1 MQRHNRFTK
10 FVPNSVYVCDDVKWN
25 QKTSKHNKNRQEN
38 RINPFSGT
46 DLFAFI
52 NDPSPWFMSF
62 YCVRSWCSQSDRDNG
77 HYCWK
82 MCKCVITMTNVC
94 VEFVL
99 LFWYSTANKEN
110 WFESWKKWEKSGRFR
125 IRRKIV
131 KMEIFINY
139 RKERKSKRNL
149 MKQKLII
156 EIQQW
161 MWAISNFATG
171 SLASKCPDY
180 DQNHRE
186 HFYFFDSL
194 MNNKV
199 QSSSWMDGFVHS
211 VRSTNATFFSL
222 VKSKKWSSFYTWS
235 EQSESKHNTVL
246 HSSQLQTVN
255 AYCSPSEWK
264 KMPTHLQ
271 QSWCSFYRLASLFFI
286 FFFRP
291 IQGNVKLI
299 FTILSSFSLYCDSWF
314 F

>member
-1 MQRHNRFTK
+1 MEAVRIATHPRRFTFYPGLLYSLPFWYQKDSQTIHMKKIKNRGIQLIGTMQRHNRFTK

-110 WFESWKKWEKSGRFR
+110 WFESWKKWQKSGRFR

-149 MKQKLII
+149 MKKKI
-156 EIQQW
+156 
-161 MWAISNFATG
+161 
-171 SLASKCPDY
+171 D
-180 DQNHRE
+180 HR
-186 HFYFFDSL
+186 DS
-194 MNNKV
+194 
-199 QSSSWMDGFVHS
+199 
-211 VRSTNATFFSL
+211 
-222 VKSKKWSSFYTWS
+222 
-235 EQSESKHNTVL
+235 
-246 HSSQLQTVN
+246 TVN
-255 AYCSPSEWK
+255 VSHFEFC
-264 KMPTHLQ
+264 
-271 QSWCSFYRLASLFFI
+271 
-286 FFFRP
+286 
-291 IQGNVKLI
+291 N
-299 FTILSSFSLYCDSWF
+299 
-314 F
+314 

>member
-1 MQRHNRFTK
+1 MEAVRIATHPRRFTFYPGLLYSLPFWYQKDSQTIHMKKKKNRGIQLIGTMQRHNRFTK

-110 WFESWKKWEKSGRFR
+110 WFESWKKWQKSGRFR

-149 MKQKLII
+149 MKKKI
-156 EIQQW
+156 
-161 MWAISNFATG
+161 
-171 SLASKCPDY
+171 D
-180 DQNHRE
+180 HR
-186 HFYFFDSL
+186 DS
-194 MNNKV
+194 
-199 QSSSWMDGFVHS
+199 
-211 VRSTNATFFSL
+211 
-222 VKSKKWSSFYTWS
+222 
-235 EQSESKHNTVL
+235 
-246 HSSQLQTVN
+246 TVN
-255 AYCSPSEWK
+255 VSHFEFC
-264 KMPTHLQ
+264 
-271 QSWCSFYRLASLFFI
+271 
-286 FFFRP
+286 
-291 IQGNVKLI
+291 N
-299 FTILSSFSLYCDSWF
+299 
-314 F
+314 